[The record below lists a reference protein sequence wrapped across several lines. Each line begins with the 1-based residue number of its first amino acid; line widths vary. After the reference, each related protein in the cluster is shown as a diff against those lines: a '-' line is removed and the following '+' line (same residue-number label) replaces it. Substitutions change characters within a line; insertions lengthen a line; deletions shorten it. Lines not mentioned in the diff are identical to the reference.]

1 MGKDISE
8 QWKLFASYYTDQSNE
23 ATMGNA
29 RQSAIAAGYSEKS
42 AHKRGSLLL
51 KEPEIQKL
59 IKEVTDVQAS
69 ALTTGDPSIK
79 NLFEGNIVTTLK
91 SIMSEKPEKFADL
104 YLKFKK
110 AEEEQEEEF
119 SGLSIAELIQRG
131 HQIIKETEEN
141 ILRVEDSV
149 REGTLQE

>member
-1 MGKDISE
+1 MKELSE
-8 QWKLFASYYTDQSNE
+8 QKKLFVKYYTDSNNE
-23 ATMGNA
+23 VTVGNA

-51 KEPEIQKL
+51 KEPEIQRM
-59 IKEVTDVQAS
+59 IKGVSDVQES

-79 NLFEGNIVTTLK
+79 NLFEGNIVNTLQA
-91 SIMSEKPEKFADL
+91 IMSDKPEKFADL

-119 SGLSIAELIQRG
+119 SGLSIAELVQRG
-131 HQIIKETEEN
+131 NQIIKETQEN
-141 ILRVEDSV
+141 IERVEDSI